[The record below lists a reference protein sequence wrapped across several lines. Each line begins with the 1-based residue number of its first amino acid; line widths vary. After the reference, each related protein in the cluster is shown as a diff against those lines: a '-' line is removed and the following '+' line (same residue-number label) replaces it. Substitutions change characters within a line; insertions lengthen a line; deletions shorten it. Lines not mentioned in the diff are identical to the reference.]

1 MTENDM
7 ITDDQK
13 LMEYLKRATV
23 DLRETRRQL
32 RELRD
37 REQEPL
43 AIVGMACAYPGGVR
57 SPEDLWEL
65 VSQGVDAIS
74 GFPSDRGWDLEN
86 LFDPDPDALGKCTA
100 RGGGFLSEAGH
111 FDPSTFGISP
121 REALA
126 IDPQQRLLLECAW
139 EAFERAGMDPR
150 GVRGADIG
158 TYIGV
163 MYNDYASRLQPA
175 PEGFEGFLGNG
186 SAPSVASGRVAYTF
200 GLEGPAVTIDTAC
213 SSSLVALHLA
223 ARALRSGECSMALVG
238 GVTVMSTP
246 GPFIEFS
253 RQRGLA
259 PDGRCKAFSAHADG
273 TGWGE
278 GVGLLLVE
286 RLTDARDNNHPVL
299 AVVRGTAINQDGASS
314 GLTAPNGPAQQR
326 VIRRAL
332 ADASLRAGAVDAVE
346 AHGTGTTL
354 GDPIEAQA
362 IMAVYGEE
370 HSPEA
375 PLWLG
380 SLKSN
385 IGHAQAAAGVG
396 GVIKM
401 VMAMRHGVLPK
412 TLHAHEPNPLI
423 DWSDGTVALLAEA
436 VPWPDA
442 GRPRRAG
449 VSSFGVSGTNAHVIV
464 EYDPEPV
471 RDPAAPAAPKPAR
484 LTRDKPAVIGLP
496 LSANGTEALRAQ
508 AHRLH
513 EALLSRP
520 DLLPADVAYSLAT
533 TRTLFPH
540 RAVVIGRDRPELLSG
555 LERLAADQ
563 PSPSVVRGTPENG
576 APGRLAMLFSG
587 QGSQRLGAGQELYRA
602 FPSFA
607 EELDKVLAHVDRHLE
622 VPLTTV
628 LWAEDGSERA
638 GLLDRTDFTQ
648 PALFAL
654 EVALYRWFRRAL
666 PEPDFVIGHSIG
678 ELAAA
683 HVAGVWTL
691 EDAAELVTARGRLM
705 QGLRSGAGAMLA
717 VQATEDEL
725 RSLLFRM
732 AGRLSLAAVN
742 GPTSTVVSGDLDAV
756 REVES
761 WGARQDRRMRWL
773 RVSHA
778 FHSPH
783 MDAILDDFLA
793 VAERLS
799 YHPPRIPVV
808 SNVTGRPA
816 DDLQL
821 TDPSYWIRQVREPV
835 RFHPGVSSLVAEGT
849 RTFLELGPDG
859 ILASMVPECLT
870 GLSSAGPVAAVPAL
884 RRDRP
889 EPATAFGAL
898 GRLHVRGVKVDWAA
912 LGADTPGTAVDLPTY
927 PFQRRRYWLDAVEPA
942 AGGAG
947 TQPPDPV
954 LRFWRTASEQ
964 GPEAAAELLGLSPET
979 PLKEVLGALALYSPD
994 DDGAPTANATNLD
1007 FTALSGEGRY
1017 AALRELTSAA
1027 VAEVLG
1033 HESPGDIDATAELL
1047 DIGITSLMAVELG
1060 GRLGEQLGL
1069 ELEPTLA
1076 YDFPTV
1082 DAIAR
1087 HLDEELHNARPH
1099 PVADA

>member
-1 MTENDM
+1 M
-7 ITDDQK
+7 
-13 LMEYLKRATV
+13 MEYLKRATI

-43 AIVGMACAYPGGVR
+43 AIVGMGCAYPGGVR
-57 SPEDLWEL
+57 SPENLWEL
-65 VSQGVDAIS
+65 VSHGVDAVS
-74 GFPSDRGWDLEN
+74 GFPTDRGWDLEN
-86 LFDPDPDALGKCTA
+86 LYDPDPDALGKCTT
-100 RGGGFLSEAGH
+100 RGGGFLSEASH
-111 FDPSTFGISP
+111 FDTSVFGISP

-139 EAFERAGMDPR
+139 ETFERAGIDPR
-150 GVRGADIG
+150 SVRGADIG

-213 SSSLVALHLA
+213 SSSLVGLHLA
-223 ARALRSGECSMALVG
+223 ARALRRGECSMALVG
-238 GVTVMSTP
+238 GVTVMSTT
-246 GPFIEFS
+246 GPFVEFS

-286 RLTDARDNNHPVL
+286 RLTDARRNNHRVL
-299 AVVRGTAINQDGASS
+299 AVVRGTAVNQDGASS

-332 ADASLRAGAVDAVE
+332 ADAGLSAGEVDAVE

-362 IMAVYGEE
+362 IMAVYGTE
-370 HSPEA
+370 HTPEA
-375 PLWLG
+375 PLRLG

-401 VMAMRHGVLPK
+401 VMAMRHGLLPQ
-412 TLHAHEPNPLI
+412 TLHASEPNPLI
-423 DWSDGTVALLAEA
+423 DWSDGTVALLNEA
-436 VPWPDA
+436 VAWPET

-464 EYDPEPV
+464 EYDPEPLP
-471 RDPAAPAAPKPAR
+471 DPAAPAAPAAHAPA
-484 LTRDKPAVIGLP
+484 TRSGDEPAVLGLP
-496 LSANGTEALRAQ
+496 LSANGPEALRAQ

-513 EALLSRP
+513 EALTHRP
-520 DLLPADVAYSLAT
+520 DLPPVGVAHALAT

-540 RAVVIGRDRPELLSG
+540 RAVIIGGDRQELLTG

-563 PSPSVVRGTPENG
+563 PSPSVVRGALEPG
-576 APGRLAMLFSG
+576 SPGRLAMLFSG
-587 QGSQRLGAGQELYRA
+587 QGSQRLGTGQQLYRA

-607 EELDKVLAHVDRHLE
+607 EELDKVLAQVDRHLE

-628 LWAEDGSERA
+628 LWSEPGSEQA
-638 GLLDRTDFTQ
+638 GLLNRTDFTQ
-648 PALFAL
+648 PALFAV
-654 EVALYRWFRRAL
+654 EVALYRWFHRFV
-666 PEPDFVIGHSIG
+666 PQPDFVIGHSIG

-683 HVAGVWTL
+683 HVAGVWSL
-691 EDAAELVTARGRLM
+691 EDAAGLVAARGRLM
-705 QGLRSGAGAMLA
+705 QGLRPGSGAMLA

-725 RSLLFRM
+725 QPLLART
-732 AGRLSLAAVN
+732 AGRLALAAVN

-756 REVES
+756 REAES
-761 WGARQDRRMRWL
+761 WGGQQGRRMRRL

-783 MDAILDDFLA
+783 MDAMLDDFRA
-793 VAERLS
+793 VADRLS
-799 YHPPRIPVV
+799 YSPPRIPVV

-816 DDLQL
+816 RDGEL
-821 TDPSYWIRQVREPV
+821 TDPAYWVRQVREPV
-835 RFHPGVSSLVAEGT
+835 RFHPGVRSLAAEGT

-859 ILASMVPECLT
+859 ILASMVPACLA
-870 GLSSAGPVAAVPAL
+870 GLPSAGPVAAVPAL

-889 EPATAFGAL
+889 EPATALAAL
-898 GRLHVRGVKVDWAA
+898 ARLHVRGTPVDWAA
-912 LGADTPGTAVDLPTY
+912 LGGGPAGTPVDLPTY
-927 PFQRRRYWLDAVEPA
+927 PFQRRRYWLDAVTPA
-942 AGGAG
+942 AAGAG
-947 TQPPDPV
+947 TQPSDPV
-954 LRFWRTASEQ
+954 MRFWRTASEQ
-964 GPEAAAELLGLSPET
+964 GPEAAAELLGLSPEA

-994 DDGAPTANATNLD
+994 EEEPTAYAPETLD
-1007 FTALSGEGRY
+1007 VTALSGEERY
-1017 AALRELTSAA
+1017 AALRELTSAT

-1033 HESPGDIDATAELL
+1033 HESPGAIDTTAELL
-1047 DIGITSLMAVELG
+1047 DIGITSLMAVELR
-1060 GRLGEQLGL
+1060 GRLGEQLRL

-1076 YDFPTV
+1076 YDYPTV
-1082 DAIAR
+1082 DDIAR
-1087 HLDEELHNARPH
+1087 HLDEELQQARPLTAAR
-1099 PVADA
+1099 P